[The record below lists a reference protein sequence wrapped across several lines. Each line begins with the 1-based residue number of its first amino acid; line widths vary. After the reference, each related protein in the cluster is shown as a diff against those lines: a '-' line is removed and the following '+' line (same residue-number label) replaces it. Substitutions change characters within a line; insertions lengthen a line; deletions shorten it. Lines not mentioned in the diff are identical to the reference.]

1 MVNRSCKMVEM
12 FGSNSLLQ
20 WLTAG
25 CELWICLADRSC
37 CSSSSVGRYFKY
49 FLDRSISRRYFLYID
64 KRIRR
69 YSGIVHL
76 KTYSCFEKG
85 TLSYE
90 RGKAYA
96 KVIMGNGGFYGCL
109 SEPQGVSAASFPDVS
124 LSLRKWFLVLL
135 TRLLR
140 LLCDWNLSA
149 WGGGRCFSVVEET
162 AQTHVF
168 VLSRSLLLNHLAPQS
183 SQIKLLL
190 HIMPVGIVACAFT
203 PFWDNLCGNSCK
215 LGVSFLTSWANSAAL
230 LGSSSLRLSS
240 IFVTTV
246 SSSNCNL

>member
-1 MVNRSCKMVEM
+1 MFVVLKSLCARWIASAKRARKLWSVVPRSQTSLSRCQSGGRAREEGKGKGC
-12 FGSNSLLQ
+12 FASLLSPSRDPSR
-20 WLTAG
+20 A
-25 CELWICLADRSC
+25 RS
-37 CSSSSVGRYFKY
+37 
-49 FLDRSISRRYFLYID
+49 
-64 KRIRR
+64 
-69 YSGIVHL
+69 
-76 KTYSCFEKG
+76 
-85 TLSYE
+85 
-90 RGKAYA
+90 
-96 KVIMGNGGFYGCL
+96 
-109 SEPQGVSAASFPDVS
+109 Q
-124 LSLRKWFLVLL
+124 FLVLL
-135 TRLLR
+135 ARLLH
-140 LLCDWNLSA
+140 LLCDWNRSA